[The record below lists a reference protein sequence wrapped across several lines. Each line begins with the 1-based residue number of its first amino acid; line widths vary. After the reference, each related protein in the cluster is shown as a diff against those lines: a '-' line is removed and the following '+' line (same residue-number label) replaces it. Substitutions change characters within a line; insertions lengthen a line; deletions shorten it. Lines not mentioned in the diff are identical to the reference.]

1 MRRSVEIAG
10 KQYVNIKFIFSILPN
25 LNCAYKMD
33 IFLCIIKT
41 IIGYF
46 ILIFVGT
53 NLLGMVVRGF
63 LPTYKKD
70 SEGNLNPIV
79 DTSSTSSITMTI
91 VSILI
96 GISYLFALYYYWNI
110 GILIAGLILMYA
122 RLPDLLFEMRTGEKL
137 TLSNMPKR
145 PVDILFNI
153 LSWLTLPLIWY
164 SLCYL

>member
-1 MRRSVEIAG
+1 
-10 KQYVNIKFIFSILPN
+10 
-25 LNCAYKMD
+25 MD

-41 IIGYF
+41 VIGYF

-70 SEGNLNPIV
+70 GEGNLNPIV
-79 DTSSTSSITMTI
+79 DTSSTSSITLTI

-145 PVDILFNI
+145 PIDILFNT
-153 LSWLTLPLIWY
+153 LSWLALPLIWY